1 MRKRPFIVLFF
12 AIAMF
17 SVFTVSCEKKN
28 SGSNAAIFFSATTN
42 PTATRV
48 TYNDVAVD
56 LNVNSFK
63 INIAEIEFE
72 LNKKDP
78 LYNENKPMYNDDIEL
93 KGPFTIDLL
102 LNGQAQINKILDGID
117 IPVASYEEIEF
128 EFDKVKKLGHPMYQK
143 SIIIEGTINKI
154 PFEYYTDEEFEMEV
168 EFPGGLVI
176 DGTKKPLINVEFD
189 ISKLFNPSL
198 GGVDISG
205 AVDTNKDGKIII
217 TNMDS
222 PDNNKQ
228 IANQIKNCLKGIIK
242 SFEKN
247 N

>member
-1 MRKRPFIVLFF
+1 MRKRTFIVLFF
-12 AIAMF
+12 AMAMF
-17 SVFTVSCEKKN
+17 SVLTVSCEKKD
-28 SGSNAAIFFSATTN
+28 SDSKAAIFFSATTN
-42 PTATRV
+42 PTATKV
-48 TYNDVAVD
+48 TYNDVD
-56 LNVNSFK
+56 INVKSFK

-78 LYNENKPMYNDDIEL
+78 LYKENKPVYNDDIEL

-102 LNGQAQINKILDGID
+102 LNGQAQINKILDGVD

-128 EFDKVKKLGHPMYQK
+128 EFDKVTKSGHSMYQK

-168 EFPGGLVI
+168 EFPGGLTI

-189 ISKLFNPSL
+189 IAKLFNPTL

-205 AVDTNKDGKIII
+205 AVDTNKDGKITI
-217 TNMDS
+217 TNMDC
-222 PDNNKQ
+222 PDKNNE
-228 IANQIKNCLKGIIK
+228 IASHIKNCLKSIIK
-242 SFEKN
+242 SFEKDN
-247 N
+247 